1 MKDKVAIPIWNRRI
15 SPVMDTASQLL
26 IFKIDDKQ
34 QEVSKEIV
42 PIPQLNMSGR
52 IEYFL
57 SHGITILICGAI
69 SHHFEQAL
77 RASGI
82 EVKPFLGGNVD
93 DIIIAYSNGTFKN
106 ENYLLPGCKR
116 RRRRGRRGGFHR
128 KQFN

>member
-1 MKDKVAIPIWNRRI
+1 M
-15 SPVMDTASQLL
+15 
-26 IFKIDDKQ
+26 
-34 QEVSKEIV
+34 
-42 PIPQLNMSGR
+42 
-52 IEYFL
+52 

-106 ENYLLPGCKR
+106 ENYLL
-116 RRRRGRRGGFHR
+116 F
-128 KQFN
+128 FIN